1 MRGRGQG
8 LNWKLQ
14 LKEFR
19 GKWGGFLMTII
30 HLKTMKMGNFYTY
43 SSAKIFRQID

>member
-1 MRGRGQG
+1 MWGRGQG

-19 GKWGGFLMTII
+19 GKWGGFLTTVKNPQENTSLLII
-30 HLKTMKMGNFYTY
+30 RFER
-43 SSAKIFRQID
+43 KI